1 MRHSFW
7 PLSLT
12 SHCGRSAFQIGC
24 AIAALGLH
32 LAGESS
38 QGLRSSLVERSVIAN
53 GFEKDHFIRQ
63 VGERAL
69 SYLLDE
75 ELDSLRVARMII
87 HVVGQ
92 RGTDFVPQPEIDVQQ
107 EGFFRARIVAEA
119 GDGVHSFAVDSPVK
133 SILEAMAGG
142 QLTFEAGGQLLA
154 RRFWEMHVRQSIAGA
169 FFVFELQSE
178 VDGVKLYAMI
188 KYDYREAVELAQA
201 EGRSVLRAIVQA
213 FVKERRAIQKFCL
226 VRLRDGIAEAAV
238 SASDRMK
245 EAPDL
250 TDYFE
255 RYLGVSR
262 SRSNDELSA
271 KLNEALRGALEDV
284 KPDLPRGDVG
294 GAVARAKIALQ
305 GRATVTNDDVVDAVL
320 HAADRPDDETVR
332 ARLETATRRRLRK
345 QNLQDVEFRPNRR
358 TLQVQPRRVI
368 RTAEEVRL
376 EFPAEE
382 LGNTVTRQDTPDGVV
397 FTIRPSRLIEDGTL
411 PDRTR

>member
-1 MRHSFW
+1 
-7 PLSLT
+7 
-12 SHCGRSAFQIGC
+12 
-24 AIAALGLH
+24 
-32 LAGESS
+32 
-38 QGLRSSLVERSVIAN
+38 
-53 GFEKDHFIRQ
+53 
-63 VGERAL
+63 L
-69 SYLLDE
+69 SYLFDE
-75 ELDSLRVARMII
+75 ELGSLRVERMII

-92 RGTDFVPQPEIDVQQ
+92 RGADFVPQPEIEVQQ
-107 EGFFRARIVAEA
+107 EGFFRARIVSEA
-119 GDGVHSFAVDSPVK
+119 GDGVHTVAEDSPVK
-133 SILEAMAGG
+133 AILESMARDEF
-142 QLTFEAGGQLLA
+142 TFEAGGQQLA
-154 RRFWEMHVRQSIAGA
+154 RRFWDLHVKQSIAGA
-169 FFVFELQSE
+169 FFVIELRSDI
-178 VDGVKLYAMI
+178 DGSQLYAMI
-188 KYDYREAVELAQA
+188 KYDYREAVELAET

-226 VRLRDGIAEAAV
+226 VRLRDGVADAVV

-284 KPDLPRGDVG
+284 KQDLPRGDVG
-294 GAVARAKIALQ
+294 GAVARAKVALQ

-332 ARLETATRRRLRK
+332 ARLEAATRRRLRK

-358 TLQVQPRRVI
+358 SLQVQPRRYV

-382 LGNTVTRQDTPDGVV
+382 LGNTVIRQETPDGVV

-411 PDRTR
+411 PDRAR